1 MNSFRD
7 IEVAGGVG
15 AEFQAVE
22 GLAEIPGFSKVC
34 LNDCSDSVF
43 KVEASSERKR

>member
-1 MNSFRD
+1 MRAELHFRD

-22 GLAEIPGFSKVC
+22 GLAEIPWIFQG
-34 LNDCSDSVF
+34 LF
-43 KVEASSERKR
+43 K